1 MIDVTAEYNKI
12 QDKLSKG
19 GLTPKDRTA
28 IPQMEM
34 PHRDPKERA
43 RIMDEVT
50 YGFSK
55 EQAVVEANRCLQ
67 CKNPT
72 CVEGCPVNVDIPG
85 FIGQIAKGEFKA
97 AINIIKRTSLL
108 PAICGRVCPQE
119 KQCQKTCMVG
129 KIYKDAERAVS
140 IGRLERFVADW
151 ERQYKFVSIPEI
163 AEKTGKKVAVIGGG
177 IAGMEAA
184 RVLALRGHKP
194 VIFEKGDKMI
204 KYAQANGLR
213 VRGHA
218 LAWHSQVAN
227 WVNNY
232 SGQKE
237 KLLAVLKN
245 HITKVVSHWK
255 GKIAEWDVVNEAVN
269 DDYNADWRSTNSVWY
284 EGIGAEFLDSAFVW
298 AHEADPDAELCYNDY
313 SLEWGLREG
322 SKASFVVEQVKR
334 WKANGIPI
342 TCVGTQT
349 HIEIAHE
356 TTPQNVRALAKALAE
371 LNVTLNITELDIG
384 FPKGSAGKLTE
395 ADYAKQGHLYRQ
407 FMDVFLEEPNMG
419 EFVIW
424 GLTDAHSWLDEQQG
438 KTEGLL
444 YDKQYKP
451 KPAYDSV
458 MASLKAHPA
467 SEVKTPYPESV
478 LNPPKDCG
486 TGNCG
491 DFIIAIKP
499 NVFANNI
506 SIHLAGRTLFI
517 TGLASKTATKVD
529 IFDMQGRPVFRAKD
543 VKGDVELSSISKGL
557 YVVQIRQGETKI
569 TKRIAIK

>member
-1 MIDVTAEYNKI
+1 MKKI
-12 QDKLSKG
+12 HALSHFA
-19 GLTPKDRTA
+19 LCTA
-28 IPQMEM
+28 IIGLGFMNANAADETIRELAKERGRFIGTILNSEWFNDAIEPEFEEIHKTQFNVVVAENEM
-34 PHRDPKERA
+34 KFDATEPKE
-43 RIMDEVT
+43 DE
-50 YGFSK
+50 F
-55 EQAVVEANRCLQ
+55 N
-67 CKNPT
+67 
-72 CVEGCPVNVDIPG
+72 
-85 FIGQIAKGEFKA
+85 
-97 AINIIKRTSLL
+97 
-108 PAICGRVCPQE
+108 
-119 KQCQKTCMVG
+119 
-129 KIYKDAERAVS
+129 
-140 IGRLERFVADW
+140 
-151 ERQYKFVSIPEI
+151 
-163 AEKTGKKVAVIGGG
+163 
-177 IAGMEAA
+177 
-184 RVLALRGHKP
+184 
-194 VIFEKGDKMI
+194 FEKGDKMV

-232 SGQKE
+232 KGQKQ

-245 HITKVVSHWK
+245 HITKVVGHWK
-255 GKIAEWDVVNEAVN
+255 GQIAEWDVVNEAIN

-313 SLEWGLREG
+313 SIEWGLREG

-334 WKANGIPI
+334 WKKNNIPI

-371 LNVTLNITELDIG
+371 LGVTLNITELDIG
-384 FPKGSAGKLTE
+384 FPKGSAGKLTS

-444 YDKQYKP
+444 FDKQYKK

-467 SEVKTPYPESV
+467 SEVKTPYPDSI
-478 LNPPKDCG
+478 LNPPKTTPKD
-486 TGNCG
+486 TTAK
-491 DFIIAIKP
+491 DTTKQDTTAKDTTVRDTTVKDTSDAIKM
-499 NVFANNI
+499 FANHNGI
-506 SIHLAGRTLFI
+506 SMHVAGRMLFI
-517 TGLASKTATKVD
+517 TGVTAANSAKIDV
-529 IFDMQGRPVFRAKD
+529 FDMQGRPIFSGNSKNGA
-543 VKGDVELSSISKGL
+543 VELKNIADGFYVIRTKTRTSKL
-557 YVVQIRQGETKI
+557 IQ
-569 TKRIAIK
+569 RIAIK